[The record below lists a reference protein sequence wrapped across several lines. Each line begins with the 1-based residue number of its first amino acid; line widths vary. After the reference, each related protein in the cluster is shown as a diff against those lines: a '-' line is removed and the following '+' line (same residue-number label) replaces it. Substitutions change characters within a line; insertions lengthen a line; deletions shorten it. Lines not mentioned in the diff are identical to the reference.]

1 MWKKKRRLQGKN
13 KHYSLIN
20 KLKREHK
27 ITDEFQ
33 VMFNSLSLEEV
44 IALKLELASK
54 SIGGKLL
61 GFPIMS
67 SMHDV
72 TKDAV
77 LKYAL
82 SAARTKGEAARFL
95 GVRKSDLNKLLK
107 IYGTET
113 YFEESEANSDR
124 EQ

>member
-1 MWKKKRRLQGKN
+1 
-13 KHYSLIN
+13 
-20 KLKREHK
+20 
-27 ITDEFQ
+27 
-33 VMFNSLSLEEV
+33 MFNSLSLEEV

-113 YFEESEANSDR
+113 YFEESEADSDR

>member
-1 MWKKKRRLQGKN
+1 MWKKKRKLQGKN

-33 VMFNSLSLEEV
+33 VMFNCLSLEEV

-54 SIGGKLL
+54 SVGGKLF
-61 GFPIMS
+61 GFPILS

-82 SAARTKGEAARFL
+82 SAARTKGEVARFL
-95 GVRKSDLNKLLK
+95 GIQKSDLNRLLK
-107 IYGTET
+107 KYGTET
-113 YFEESEANSDR
+113 YFEEPEANCGR

>member
-1 MWKKKRRLQGKN
+1 MWKKKRKLQGKN

-20 KLKREHK
+20 KLKREHRL
-27 ITDEFQ
+27 TDEFQ
-33 VMFNSLSLEEV
+33 VMFNCLSLEEV

-54 SIGGKLL
+54 SVGGKLL
-61 GFPIMS
+61 GFPIWA

-82 SAARTKGEAARFL
+82 SAARTKGEVARFL
-95 GVRKSDLNKLLK
+95 GIQKSHLNQLLK
-107 IYGTET
+107 KYETET
-113 YFEESEANSDR
+113 YFEETESDHC
-124 EQ
+124 

>member
-1 MWKKKRRLQGKN
+1 MWKKKRKLQGKN

-33 VMFNSLSLEEV
+33 VMFNCLSLEEV
-44 IALKLELASK
+44 IGLKLELASK
-54 SIGGKLL
+54 SVGGKLL
-61 GFPIMS
+61 GLPIWA

-72 TKDAV
+72 TRDAV

-82 SAARTKGEAARFL
+82 SAARTKGEVARFL
-95 GVRKSDLNKLLK
+95 GVQKSDLNKILK
-107 IYGTET
+107 KYGTET
-113 YFEESEANSDR
+113 YFEESEANSGR